1 MITRGHFIGEIVD
14 SLSDIAR
21 QVETRTKLNLNDLP
35 VFVESFFKE
44 VLNHL
49 FALQLQNLNAEKSNF
64 PGLDL
69 GDRVNGK
76 AFQIT
81 AQRSSHKVNES
92 LWKITDEAL
101 KDYPSVR
108 ILIIGTK
115 QGSYTIDADQEKRVG
130 FTEKQILDV
139 NDLCKLTMDLPIDR
153 LQSVFEQVRRETAR
167 VKVELEIPDED
178 GIYPTT
184 MFDFVEAR
192 PVAKL
197 TDFAEYAAFGPVAD
211 WGLTKKAAAEEFGA
225 LAQELAHLPRIT
237 REFLAI
243 MIERRDPER
252 QRLSGDDFRINV
264 DRLERLVLHPE
275 ADGELRLL
283 QAHGF
288 VTYDEPDHHNMS
300 GYWDLHLQ
308 GMPRDRYVLIN
319 EYLEAKGLSWRRL
332 ITEID
337 FTGF

>member
-69 GDRVNGK
+69 GDRAKGE

-92 LWKITDEAL
+92 LRKITDEAL

-108 ILIIGTK
+108 VLIVGTK
-115 QGSYTIDADQEKRVG
+115 QGSYAIDADQGKRVG

-139 NDLCKLTMDLPIDR
+139 NDLCKLTMDLAIDR
-153 LQSVFEQVRRETAR
+153 LQSLFEQVRRETAR

-178 GIYPTT
+178 GRYPTT

-192 PVAKL
+192 PAARL
-197 TDFAEYAAFGPVAD
+197 TDFSEFATFEPVVD
-211 WGLTKKAAAEEFGA
+211 WGVTKEAAAEEFR
-225 LAQELAHLPRIT
+225 ELARELANLPRIT

-243 MIERRDPER
+243 MIERRDPEHH
-252 QRLSGDDFRINV
+252 RLGGDNFRVNV
-264 DRLERLVLHPE
+264 DRLKRLVRHPDAE
-275 ADGELRLL
+275 GELRLL

-288 VTYDEPDHHNMS
+288 VSYDEPDHRNMS
-300 GYWDLHLQ
+300 GHWDLRLP
-308 GMPRDRYVLIN
+308 GMHSDRYVLIN

-332 ITEID
+332 IVEID